1 MFLFTKK
8 FCFADKF
15 MRKETILEI
24 AKGIMRTSKN
34 WQEDL
39 KKEVIGTTVLTDY
52 TNKTYMIDD
61 IDFGKHR
68 KITNEKL
75 LFFKLLL
82 NYFFFLKLLL
92 IIN

>member
-1 MFLFTKK
+1 MFLLTKK

-24 AKGIMRTSKN
+24 AKAIMKTSRN

-39 KKEVIGTTVLTDY
+39 KKEIIGTTVLTDY

-61 IDFGKHR
+61 IDFGK
-68 KITNEKL
+68 
-75 LFFKLLL
+75 
-82 NYFFFLKLLL
+82 
-92 IIN
+92 